1 VIASA
6 SFRSLGTTATVV
18 VSDAEALDE
27 SRQILATELARF
39 DEACSRFRPDSELS
53 RANAQAGHAVRIG
66 PLLARA
72 TEVAMYAADATH
84 GLVTPTLGTALAC
97 AGYDRTFDLVLAR
110 GRWTVRTAHPSVCA
124 WREIQLDL
132 EQGTLR
138 VPRGVELDLGA
149 TAKAFAAD
157 CAAATIAG
165 RTGCGTLVS
174 LGGDIAVAG
183 SPPPSG
189 WVVRIADDHEVP
201 LDSPGPSVVIRLG
214 GLATS
219 STIVRRWTTDRG
231 EAHHIIDP
239 RTARPAT
246 TPWRTVSVHA
256 ASCVDANVA
265 TLGALLMGSD
275 APAWL
280 GGRGLHAR
288 LVRKDG
294 TVRYAG
300 GWPAGAEAA

>member
-1 VIASA
+1 VIAST
-6 SFRSLGTTATVV
+6 SFRALGTTATVV
-18 VSDAEALDE
+18 VTEAEALE
-27 SRQILATELARF
+27 QARQILAGELARF
-39 DEACSRFRPDSELS
+39 DEACSRFRADSELS
-53 RANAQAGHAVRIG
+53 RANSQAGHTVKIG

-72 TEVAMYAADATH
+72 TEVAIAAAVSTD
-84 GLVTPTLGTALAC
+84 GLVTPTLGTALAA
-97 AGYDRTFDLVLAR
+97 AGYDRTFELVLQR
-110 GRWTVRTAHPSVCA
+110 ERWTVHTTSPSLRA
-124 WREIQLDL
+124 WQEIQLDL
-132 EQGTLR
+132 AQGTLR

-157 CAAATIAG
+157 CSAATIAG
-165 RTGCGTLVS
+165 STGCGVLVS

-183 SPPPSG
+183 SPPPTG
-189 WVVRIADDHEVP
+189 WVVRIADDHEAP
-201 LDSPGPSVVIRLG
+201 LDTPGPSIVIGTG

-219 STIVRRWTTDRG
+219 STTVRRWSTDRG

-265 TLGALLMGSD
+265 TLGALLVGAE

-280 GGRGLHAR
+280 GARGLHAR
-288 LVRKDG
+288 LVRHDG

>member
-1 VIASA
+1 VIAST
-6 SFRSLGTTATVV
+6 SFRALGTTATVV
-18 VSDAEALDE
+18 VTEAETLEQA
-27 SRQILATELARF
+27 RQILAGELARF
-39 DEACSRFRPDSELS
+39 DEACSRFRGDSELS
-53 RANAQAGHAVRIG
+53 RANSQAGHTVQIG

-72 TEVAMYAADATH
+72 TEVAIGAAVATD
-84 GLVTPTLGTALAC
+84 GLVTPTLGTALAA
-97 AGYDRTFDLVLAR
+97 AGYDRTFELVLQR
-110 GRWTVRTAHPSVCA
+110 GTWTVRTTSPSVRA
-124 WREIQLDL
+124 WQEIQLDVA
-132 EQGTLR
+132 QGTLY

-157 CAAATIAG
+157 CSAATIAG
-165 RTGCGTLVS
+165 STGCGVLVS

-183 SPPPSG
+183 SPPPAG
-189 WVVRIADDHEVP
+189 WVVRIADDHEAP
-201 LDSPGPSVVIRLG
+201 LDTPGPSIVISTG

-219 STIVRRWTTDRG
+219 STTVRRWSTDRG

-246 TPWRTVSVHA
+246 TPWRTISVHA

-265 TLGALLMGSD
+265 TVGALLVGTE
-275 APAWL
+275 APTWL
-280 GGRGLHAR
+280 GARGLHAR
-288 LVRKDG
+288 LVRRDG

>member
-1 VIASA
+1 VIAST

-18 VSDAEALDE
+18 VTEAAALE
-27 SRQILATELARF
+27 EARQILARELTRF

-53 RANAQAGHAVRIG
+53 RANAQAGHTVTIG

-72 TEVAMYAADATH
+72 TEVALDAAQATE
-84 GLVTPTLGTALAC
+84 GLVTPTLGTALAA
-97 AGYDRTFDLVLAR
+97 AGYDRTFELVLQR
-110 GRWTVRTAHPSVCA
+110 GTWAVRATHPSAHA
-124 WREIQLDL
+124 WQEISLDVA
-132 EQGTLR
+132 QGTLR

-157 CAAATIAG
+157 CASATIAG
-165 RTGCGTLVS
+165 STGCGVLVS
-174 LGGDIAVAG
+174 LGGDLATAG
-183 SPPPSG
+183 SPPPAG
-189 WVVRIADDHEVP
+189 WVVRIADDHETP
-201 LDSPGPSVVIRLG
+201 LDAPGPSVVVAVG

-219 STIVRRWTTDRG
+219 STTVRRWATDRG

-239 RTARPAT
+239 RTALPAK
-246 TPWRTVSVHA
+246 TPWRTVSVHG

-265 TLGALLMGSD
+265 TLAALLVGPD

-280 GGRGLHAR
+280 NARGVHAR
-288 LVRKDG
+288 LVRNDG
-294 TVRYAG
+294 TVAYAG